1 MARQIEYNFKPLT
14 RQSEAL
20 KFLSVDSDV
29 ETILYGGAAGG
40 GKTMLGCMWQILRR
54 LKYPGTRSLIGRA
67 KLDTLKK
74 TTMNTF
80 FQVAQQIGLKAG
92 EDFAY
97 NQQSHIIKFSN
108 GSEIILADLQLY
120 PSDPMMTDLGGL
132 ELTDIFVDEA
142 TEIAEKAYSILTSR
156 IRYKLTHFCTKCS
169 AQELDKGE
177 VTKQDKSGKAIEW
190 LCKVCNQK
198 SSGLKPKVLL
208 SCNPSKGWIYNQFY
222 LPYKNQNLP
231 EHRAFVQALPG
242 DNIHLPDSYVTS
254 LTRLPEA
261 DRKRL
266 LEGDWEFDNSSDR
279 LYMYDELMRCFRE
292 PMAVGEGYITA
303 DIARLGKDR
312 TVLCVWKGL
321 SCIDIV
327 VLRQKRQDEVKAEI
341 QRLMNQHQ
349 VRLSNVLADAD
360 GVGGGLVDSLRCRE
374 FMNGSKAVRG
384 TQYMNLKADCYFR
397 LGELIDKNEITLPI
411 KWQEDIVKELE
422 LIRRVDP
429 DKEGKLRVTSK
440 DTISQRTGGISPDIA
455 DAIMM
460 RAFFELNR
468 NYTKYAFI

>member
-1 MARQIEYNFKPLT
+1 MAGQIDYNFKPLT

-80 FQVAQQIGLKAG
+80 FQVAHDIGLKAG
-92 EDFAY
+92 EDFIY
-97 NQQSHIIKFSN
+97 NQQSHTIKFSN
-108 GSEIILADLQLY
+108 GSEIILADLQFF
-120 PSDPMMTDLGGL
+120 PSDPQMTDLGGL
-132 ELTDIFVDEA
+132 ELTDVFLDEA
-142 TEIAEKAYSILTSR
+142 TEITEKAYSIVSSR
-156 IRYKLTHFCTKCS
+156 IRYKLNEF
-169 AQELDKGE
+169 
-177 VTKQDKSGKAIEW
+177 
-190 LCKVCNQK
+190 
-198 SSGLKPKVLL
+198 GLKPKILL
-208 SCNPSKGWIYNQFY
+208 TCNPSKGWIYNQFY

-231 EHRAFVQALPG
+231 QHLAFVQALPG

-292 PMAVGEGYITA
+292 PMNVGEGYITA

-312 TVLCVWKGL
+312 TVLCVWRGL

-327 VLRQKRQDEVKAEI
+327 VLKQKRQDEVKAEI
-341 QRLMNQHQ
+341 QRLMNEHS

-397 LGELIDKNEITLPI
+397 LGELIDKNEITFPVRY
-411 KWQEDIVKELE
+411 QEDIIKELE
-422 LIRRVDP
+422 LVRRVDP

-460 RAFFELNR
+460 RAYFELNR

>member
-1 MARQIEYNFKPLT
+1 MERQINYNFKPLT

-20 KFLSVDSDV
+20 KFLSADSEV

-80 FQVAQQIGLKAG
+80 FQVANDIGLKAG
-92 EDFAY
+92 EDFSY

-108 GSEIILADLQLY
+108 GSEIILADLFLY
-120 PSDPMMTDLGGL
+120 PSDPNFQDLGGL
-132 ELTDIFVDEA
+132 ELTDVFLDEA
-142 TEIAEKAYSILTSR
+142 TEISEKAYSIVCSR
-156 IRYKLTHFCTKCS
+156 IRYKLNEYNLT
-169 AQELDKGE
+169 
-177 VTKQDKSGKAIEW
+177 
-190 LCKVCNQK
+190 
-198 SSGLKPKVLL
+198 PKILL
-208 SCNPSKGWIYNQFY
+208 TCNPSKGWIYNQFY

-231 EHRAFVQALPG
+231 EHLAFVQALPG
-242 DNIHLPDSYVTS
+242 DNIHLPEAYVTS

-279 LYMYDELMRCFRE
+279 LYLYDELMRCFRE
-292 PMAVGEGYITA
+292 PMNVGEGYITA

-341 QRLMNQHQ
+341 QRLMNQYQ

-397 LGELIDKNEITLPI
+397 LGELIDKNEITFPI
-411 KWQEDIVKELE
+411 KWQEDICKELE

-460 RAFFELNR
+460 RAYFELNR

>member
-74 TTMNTF
+74 TTMATF
-80 FQVAQQIGLKAG
+80 FQVANEIGLKAG
-92 EDFAY
+92 EDFIY

-108 GSEIILADLQLY
+108 GSEIILADLFLY

-132 ELTDIFVDEA
+132 EITDAFIDEA
-142 TEIAEKAYSILTSR
+142 TEITEKAYSIVSSR
-156 IRYKLTHFCTKCS
+156 IRYKLNEF
-169 AQELDKGE
+169 
-177 VTKQDKSGKAIEW
+177 
-190 LCKVCNQK
+190 N
-198 SSGLKPKVLL
+198 LKPKILL
-208 SCNPSKGWIYNQFY
+208 TCNPSKGWIYNQFY

-231 EHRAFVQALPG
+231 AHRAFVQALPG
-242 DNIHLPDSYVTS
+242 DNLYLPDSYVTS

-312 TVLCVWKGL
+312 TVLCVWRGL

-327 VLRQKRQDEVKAEI
+327 ILRQKRQDEVKAEI

-397 LGELIDKNEITLPI
+397 LGELIDKNEITFPI

>member
-108 GSEIILADLQLY
+108 GSEIILADLFLY
-120 PSDPMMTDLGGL
+120 PADPQMTDLGGL
-132 ELTDIFVDEA
+132 ELTDVFIDEA
-142 TEIAEKAYSILTSR
+142 TEITEKAYSIVSSR
-156 IRYKLTHFCTKCS
+156 IRYKLNEF
-169 AQELDKGE
+169 
-177 VTKQDKSGKAIEW
+177 
-190 LCKVCNQK
+190 
-198 SSGLKPKVLL
+198 GLKPKILL
-208 SCNPSKGWIYNQFY
+208 TCNPSKGWIYNQFY

-279 LYMYDELMRCFRE
+279 LYMYDELIRCFRE
-292 PMAVGEGYITA
+292 PMNVGEGYITA

-341 QRLMNQHQ
+341 QRLMNQHGI
-349 VRLSNVLADAD
+349 RLSNVLADAD

-384 TQYMNLKADCYFR
+384 NQYMNLKADCYFR

-460 RAFFELNR
+460 RAYFELNR

>member
-74 TTMNTF
+74 TTMATF
-80 FQVAQQIGLKAG
+80 FQVANEIGLKAG
-92 EDFAY
+92 EDFIY

-108 GSEIILADLQLY
+108 GSEIILADLFLY

-132 ELTDIFVDEA
+132 EVTDVFIDEA
-142 TEIAEKAYSILTSR
+142 TEITEKAYSIVSSR
-156 IRYKLTHFCTKCS
+156 IRYKLNEF
-169 AQELDKGE
+169 
-177 VTKQDKSGKAIEW
+177 
-190 LCKVCNQK
+190 
-198 SSGLKPKVLL
+198 GLKPKILL
-208 SCNPSKGWIYNQFY
+208 TCNPSKGWIYNQFY

-292 PMAVGEGYITA
+292 PMNVGEGYITA

-327 VLRQKRQDEVKAEI
+327 ILRQKRQDEVKAEI

>member
-1 MARQIEYNFKPLT
+1 MERQIDYNFKPLT

-80 FQVAQQIGLKAG
+80 FQVAHDIGLKAG
-92 EDFAY
+92 EDFSY

-108 GSEIILADLQLY
+108 GSEIILADLFLY
-120 PSDPMMTDLGGL
+120 PSDPNFQDLGGL
-132 ELTDIFVDEA
+132 ELTDVFLDEA
-142 TEIAEKAYSILTSR
+142 TEISEKAYSIVCSR
-156 IRYKLTHFCTKCS
+156 IRYKLNEYNLT
-169 AQELDKGE
+169 
-177 VTKQDKSGKAIEW
+177 
-190 LCKVCNQK
+190 
-198 SSGLKPKVLL
+198 PKILL
-208 SCNPSKGWIYNQFY
+208 TCNPSKGWIYNQFY

-231 EHRAFVQALPG
+231 EHLAFVQALPG
-242 DNIHLPDSYVTS
+242 DNIHLPEAYVTS

-279 LYMYDELMRCFRE
+279 LYLYDELMRCFRE
-292 PMAVGEGYITA
+292 PMNVGEGYITA

-341 QRLMNQHQ
+341 QRLMNQYS

-397 LGELIDKNEITLPI
+397 LGELIDKNEITFPI
-411 KWQEDIVKELE
+411 KWQEDICKELE

-460 RAFFELNR
+460 RAYFELNR

>member
-74 TTMNTF
+74 TTMATF
-80 FQVAQQIGLKAG
+80 FQVANEIGLKAG
-92 EDFAY
+92 EDFIY

-108 GSEIILADLQLY
+108 GSEIILADLFLY

-132 ELTDIFVDEA
+132 EVTDVFIDEA
-142 TEIAEKAYSILTSR
+142 TEITEKAYSIVSSR
-156 IRYKLTHFCTKCS
+156 IRYKLKEF
-169 AQELDKGE
+169 
-177 VTKQDKSGKAIEW
+177 
-190 LCKVCNQK
+190 
-198 SSGLKPKVLL
+198 GLKPKILL
-208 SCNPSKGWIYNQFY
+208 TCNPSKGWIYNQFY

-231 EHRAFVQALPG
+231 AHRAFVQALPG

-279 LYMYDELMRCFRE
+279 LYLYDELMRCFRE

-312 TVLCVWKGL
+312 TVLCVWRGL

-327 VLRQKRQDEVKAEI
+327 ILRQKRQDEVKAEI

-411 KWQEDIVKELE
+411 KYQEDIVKELE
-422 LIRRVDP
+422 LVRRVDP

-460 RAFFELNR
+460 RAYFELNR

>member
-74 TTMNTF
+74 TTMATF
-80 FQVAQQIGLKAG
+80 FQVANEIGLKAG
-92 EDFAY
+92 EDFIY

-108 GSEIILADLQLY
+108 GSEIILADLFLY

-132 ELTDIFVDEA
+132 EVTDVFIDEA
-142 TEIAEKAYSILTSR
+142 TEITEKAYSIVSSR
-156 IRYKLTHFCTKCS
+156 IRYKLNEF
-169 AQELDKGE
+169 
-177 VTKQDKSGKAIEW
+177 
-190 LCKVCNQK
+190 N
-198 SSGLKPKVLL
+198 LKPKILL
-208 SCNPSKGWIYNQFY
+208 TCNPSKGWIYNQFY

-231 EHRAFVQALPG
+231 AHRAFVQALPG

-279 LYMYDELMRCFRE
+279 LYMYDELIRCFRE
-292 PMAVGEGYITA
+292 PMSVGEGYITA

-312 TVLCVWKGL
+312 TVICVWKGL

-327 VLRQKRQDEVKAEI
+327 ILRQKRQDEVKAEI
-341 QRLMNQHQ
+341 QRLMNQHGIK
-349 VRLSNVLADAD
+349 LSNVLADAD

-411 KWQEDIVKELE
+411 KYQEDIVKELE
-422 LIRRVDP
+422 LVRRVDP

-460 RAFFELNR
+460 RAYFELNR

>member
-1 MARQIEYNFKPLT
+1 MAGQIEYNFKPLT

-108 GSEIILADLQLY
+108 GSEIILADLFLY
-120 PSDPMMTDLGGL
+120 PADPQMTDLGGL
-132 ELTDIFVDEA
+132 ELTDVFIDEA
-142 TEIAEKAYSILTSR
+142 TEITEKAYSIVSSR
-156 IRYKLTHFCTKCS
+156 IRYKLNEF
-169 AQELDKGE
+169 
-177 VTKQDKSGKAIEW
+177 
-190 LCKVCNQK
+190 
-198 SSGLKPKVLL
+198 GLKPKILL
-208 SCNPSKGWIYNQFY
+208 TCNPSKGWIYNQFY

-231 EHRAFVQALPG
+231 AHRAFVQALPG

-254 LTRLPEA
+254 LSRLPEA

-279 LYMYDELMRCFRE
+279 LYLYDELMRCFRE
-292 PMAVGEGYITA
+292 PMNVGEGYITA

-321 SCIDIV
+321 SCLDIV

-341 QRLMNQHQ
+341 QRLMNQYS

-397 LGELIDKNEITLPI
+397 LGELIDKNEITFPI
-411 KWQEDIVKELE
+411 KWQEDICKELE

-460 RAFFELNR
+460 RAYFELNR

>member
-1 MARQIEYNFKPLT
+1 MERQIDYNFKPLT

-20 KFLSVDSDV
+20 KFLSVDSNV

-80 FQVAQQIGLKAG
+80 FQVANDIGLKAG
-92 EDFAY
+92 EDFNY

-108 GSEIILADLQLY
+108 GSEIILADLFLY
-120 PSDPMMTDLGGL
+120 PSDPNFQDLGGL
-132 ELTDIFVDEA
+132 ELTDVFLDEA
-142 TEIAEKAYSILTSR
+142 TEISEKAYSVVCSR
-156 IRYKLTHFCTKCS
+156 IRYKLNEF
-169 AQELDKGE
+169 
-177 VTKQDKSGKAIEW
+177 
-190 LCKVCNQK
+190 N
-198 SSGLKPKVLL
+198 LKPKILL
-208 SCNPSKGWIYNQFY
+208 TCNPAKGWIYNQFY

-231 EHRAFVQALPG
+231 EHLAFVQALPG
-242 DNIHLPDSYVTS
+242 DNIHLPDAYVTS
-254 LTRLPEA
+254 LSRLPEA

-279 LYMYDELMRCFRE
+279 LYLYEELMRCFRE
-292 PMAVGEGYITA
+292 PMNVGEGYITA

-341 QRLMNQHQ
+341 QRLMNQYS

-397 LGELIDKNEITLPI
+397 LGELIDKNEITFPI
-411 KWQEDIVKELE
+411 KWQEDICKELE

-460 RAFFELNR
+460 RAYFELNR

>member
-1 MARQIEYNFKPLT
+1 MAGQIDYNFKPLT

-74 TTMNTF
+74 TTMATF
-80 FQVAQQIGLKAG
+80 FQVAHEIGLKAG
-92 EDFAY
+92 EDFIY

-108 GSEIILADLQLY
+108 GSEIILADLFLY

-132 ELTDIFVDEA
+132 EITDAFIDES
-142 TEIAEKAYSILTSR
+142 TEITEKAYSIVSSR
-156 IRYKLTHFCTKCS
+156 IRYKLNEF
-169 AQELDKGE
+169 
-177 VTKQDKSGKAIEW
+177 
-190 LCKVCNQK
+190 
-198 SSGLKPKVLL
+198 GLKPKILL
-208 SCNPSKGWIYNQFY
+208 TCNPSKGWIYNQFY

-231 EHRAFVQALPG
+231 EHLAFVQALPG
-242 DNIHLPDSYVTS
+242 DNLYLPESYVTS

-292 PMAVGEGYITA
+292 PMNVGEGYITA

-341 QRLMNQHQ
+341 QRLMNQYS

-397 LGELIDKNEITLPI
+397 LGELIDKNEITFPI
-411 KWQEDIVKELE
+411 KWQEDICKELE

-460 RAFFELNR
+460 RAYFELNR

>member
-1 MARQIEYNFKPLT
+1 MERQINYVFNPLS

-20 KFLSVDSDV
+20 KFLSADSNV

-80 FQVAQQIGLKAG
+80 FQVANDIGLKAG
-92 EDFAY
+92 EDFSY

-108 GSEIILADLQLY
+108 GSEIILADLFLY
-120 PSDPMMTDLGGL
+120 PSDPNFQDLGGL
-132 ELTDIFVDEA
+132 ELTDVFLDEA
-142 TEIAEKAYSILTSR
+142 TEISEKAYSIVCSR
-156 IRYKLTHFCTKCS
+156 IRYKLNDYNLT
-169 AQELDKGE
+169 
-177 VTKQDKSGKAIEW
+177 
-190 LCKVCNQK
+190 
-198 SSGLKPKVLL
+198 PKILL
-208 SCNPSKGWIYNQFY
+208 TCNPSKGWIYNQFY

-231 EHRAFVQALPG
+231 EHLAFVQALPG
-242 DNIHLPDSYVTS
+242 DNIHLPEAYVTS
-254 LTRLPEA
+254 LSRLPEA

-279 LYMYDELMRCFRE
+279 LYLYEELMRCFRE
-292 PMAVGEGYITA
+292 PTNVGEGYITA

-341 QRLMNQHQ
+341 QRLMNQYS

-374 FMNGSKAVRG
+374 FMNGSKAIRG

-397 LGELIDKNEITLPI
+397 LGELIDKNEITFPI
-411 KWQEDIVKELE
+411 KWQEDICKELE

-460 RAFFELNR
+460 RAYFELNR

>member
-74 TTMNTF
+74 TTMATF
-80 FQVAQQIGLKAG
+80 FQVANEIGLKAG
-92 EDFAY
+92 EDFIY

-108 GSEIILADLQLY
+108 GSEIILADLFLY

-132 ELTDIFVDEA
+132 EVTDVFIDEA
-142 TEIAEKAYSILTSR
+142 TEITEKAYSIVSSR
-156 IRYKLTHFCTKCS
+156 IRYKLNEF
-169 AQELDKGE
+169 
-177 VTKQDKSGKAIEW
+177 
-190 LCKVCNQK
+190 
-198 SSGLKPKVLL
+198 GLKPKILL
-208 SCNPSKGWIYNQFY
+208 TCNPSKGWIYNQFY

-279 LYMYDELMRCFRE
+279 LYMYDELIRCFRE
-292 PMAVGEGYITA
+292 PMNVGEGYITA

-312 TVLCVWKGL
+312 TVICVWKGL

-327 VLRQKRQDEVKAEI
+327 ILRQKRQDEVKAEI
-341 QRLMNQHQ
+341 QRLMNQHGI
-349 VRLSNVLADAD
+349 RLSNVLADAD

-460 RAFFELNR
+460 RAYFELNR

>member
-1 MARQIEYNFKPLT
+1 MAGQIDYNFKPLT

-80 FQVAQQIGLKAG
+80 FQVAHEIGLKAG
-92 EDFAY
+92 EDFIY
-97 NQQSHIIKFSN
+97 NQQSHTIKFSN
-108 GSEIILADLQLY
+108 GSEIILADLFLY
-120 PSDPMMTDLGGL
+120 PADPQMTDLGGL
-132 ELTDIFVDEA
+132 ELTDVFIDEA
-142 TEIAEKAYSILTSR
+142 TEITEKAYSIVSSR
-156 IRYKLTHFCTKCS
+156 IRYKLNEF
-169 AQELDKGE
+169 
-177 VTKQDKSGKAIEW
+177 
-190 LCKVCNQK
+190 
-198 SSGLKPKVLL
+198 GLKPKILL
-208 SCNPSKGWIYNQFY
+208 TCNPSKGWIYNQFY

-231 EHRAFVQALPG
+231 AHRAFVQALPG

-312 TVLCVWKGL
+312 TVLCVWRGL

-327 VLRQKRQDEVKAEI
+327 ILRQKRQDEVKAEI

-384 TQYMNLKADCYFR
+384 MQYMNLKADCYFR

>member
-1 MARQIEYNFKPLT
+1 MAGQIEYNFKPLT

-80 FQVAQQIGLKAG
+80 FQVAADIGLKAG
-92 EDFAY
+92 EDFIY

-108 GSEIILADLQLY
+108 GSEIILADLQFY
-120 PSDPMMTDLGGL
+120 PSDPHYQDLGGL
-132 ELTDIFVDEA
+132 ELTDVFLDEA
-142 TEIAEKAYSILTSR
+142 TEISEKAYSVVCSR
-156 IRYKLTHFCTKCS
+156 IRYKLNEF
-169 AQELDKGE
+169 
-177 VTKQDKSGKAIEW
+177 
-190 LCKVCNQK
+190 
-198 SSGLKPKVLL
+198 GLKPKILL
-208 SCNPSKGWIYNQFY
+208 TCNPSKGWIYNQFY

-231 EHRAFVQALPG
+231 EHLAFVQALPG
-242 DNIHLPDSYVTS
+242 DNIHLPDAYVTS

-312 TVLCVWKGL
+312 TVLCVWRGL

-327 VLRQKRQDEVKAEI
+327 ILRQKRQDEVKAEI

-397 LGELIDKNEITLPI
+397 LGELIDKNEITFPI
-411 KWQEDIVKELE
+411 KWQEDICKELE

-460 RAFFELNR
+460 RAYFELNR

>member
-1 MARQIEYNFKPLT
+1 MARQIKYNFKPLT

-108 GSEIILADLQLY
+108 GSEIILADLFLY
-120 PSDPMMTDLGGL
+120 PADPQMTDLGGL
-132 ELTDIFVDEA
+132 ELTDVFIDEA
-142 TEIAEKAYSILTSR
+142 TEITEKAYSIVSSR
-156 IRYKLTHFCTKCS
+156 IRYKLNEF
-169 AQELDKGE
+169 
-177 VTKQDKSGKAIEW
+177 
-190 LCKVCNQK
+190 
-198 SSGLKPKVLL
+198 GLKPKILL
-208 SCNPSKGWIYNQFY
+208 TCNPSKGWIYNQFY

-242 DNIHLPDSYVTS
+242 DNLYLPDSYVTS

-292 PMAVGEGYITA
+292 PMNVGEGYITA

-341 QRLMNQHQ
+341 QRLMNQHGI
-349 VRLSNVLADAD
+349 RLSNVLADAD

>member
-74 TTMNTF
+74 TTMATF
-80 FQVAQQIGLKAG
+80 FQVANEIGLKAG
-92 EDFAY
+92 EDFIY

-108 GSEIILADLQLY
+108 GSEIILADLFLY

-132 ELTDIFVDEA
+132 EVTDVFIDEA
-142 TEIAEKAYSILTSR
+142 TEITEKAYSIVSSR
-156 IRYKLTHFCTKCS
+156 IRYKLNEF
-169 AQELDKGE
+169 
-177 VTKQDKSGKAIEW
+177 
-190 LCKVCNQK
+190 
-198 SSGLKPKVLL
+198 GLKPKILL
-208 SCNPSKGWIYNQFY
+208 TCNPSKGWIYNQFY

-242 DNIHLPDSYVTS
+242 DNLYLPDSYVTS

-327 VLRQKRQDEVKAEI
+327 ILRQKRQDEVKAEI
-341 QRLMNQHQ
+341 QRLMNQHGI
-349 VRLSNVLADAD
+349 RLSNVLADAD

>member
-20 KFLSVDSDV
+20 KFLSVDSEV

-74 TTMNTF
+74 TTMATF
-80 FQVAQQIGLKAG
+80 FQVANEIGLKAG
-92 EDFAY
+92 EDFIY

-108 GSEIILADLQLY
+108 GSEIILADLFLY

-132 ELTDIFVDEA
+132 EVTDVFIDEA
-142 TEIAEKAYSILTSR
+142 TEITEKAYSIVSSR
-156 IRYKLTHFCTKCS
+156 IRYKLNEF
-169 AQELDKGE
+169 
-177 VTKQDKSGKAIEW
+177 
-190 LCKVCNQK
+190 
-198 SSGLKPKVLL
+198 GLKPKILL
-208 SCNPSKGWIYNQFY
+208 TCNPSKGWIYNQFY

-231 EHRAFVQALPG
+231 AHRAFVQALPG

-279 LYMYDELMRCFRE
+279 LYMYDELIRCFRE

-312 TVLCVWKGL
+312 TVICVWKGL

-327 VLRQKRQDEVKAEI
+327 ILRQKRQDEVKAEI
-341 QRLMNQHQ
+341 QRLMNQHGI
-349 VRLSNVLADAD
+349 RLSNVLADAD

-384 TQYMNLKADCYFR
+384 NQYMNLKADCYFR

-460 RAFFELNR
+460 RAYFELNR

>member
-80 FQVAQQIGLKAG
+80 FQVANEIGLKAG
-92 EDFAY
+92 EDFIY

-108 GSEIILADLQLY
+108 GSEIILADLFLY
-120 PSDPMMTDLGGL
+120 PSDPHFQDLGGL
-132 ELTDIFVDEA
+132 ELTDVFLDEA
-142 TEIAEKAYSILTSR
+142 TEISEKAYSVVCSR
-156 IRYKLTHFCTKCS
+156 IRYKLNDF
-169 AQELDKGE
+169 
-177 VTKQDKSGKAIEW
+177 
-190 LCKVCNQK
+190 
-198 SSGLKPKVLL
+198 GLKPKILL
-208 SCNPSKGWIYNQFY
+208 TCNPSKGWIYNQFY

-231 EHRAFVQALPG
+231 NHLAFIQALPG
-242 DNIHLPDSYVTS
+242 DNIHLPDAYVTS
-254 LTRLPEA
+254 LSRLPEA

-292 PMAVGEGYITA
+292 PMNVGEGYITA

-341 QRLMNQHQ
+341 QRLMNQHGI
-349 VRLSNVLADAD
+349 RLSNVLADAD

>member
-1 MARQIEYNFKPLT
+1 MAGQIDYNFKPLT

-80 FQVAQQIGLKAG
+80 FQVAHDIGLKAG
-92 EDFAY
+92 EDFIY
-97 NQQSHIIKFSN
+97 NQQSHTIKFSN
-108 GSEIILADLQLY
+108 GSEIILADLQFF
-120 PSDPMMTDLGGL
+120 PSDPQMTDLGGL
-132 ELTDIFVDEA
+132 ELTDVFLDEA
-142 TEIAEKAYSILTSR
+142 TEITEKAYSIVSSR
-156 IRYKLTHFCTKCS
+156 IRYKLNEF
-169 AQELDKGE
+169 
-177 VTKQDKSGKAIEW
+177 
-190 LCKVCNQK
+190 
-198 SSGLKPKVLL
+198 GLKPKILL
-208 SCNPSKGWIYNQFY
+208 TCNPSKGWIYNQFY

-231 EHRAFVQALPG
+231 QHLAFVQALPG

-279 LYMYDELMRCFRE
+279 LYLYDELIRCFRE
-292 PMAVGEGYITA
+292 PMNVGEGYITA

-312 TVLCVWKGL
+312 TVLCVWRGL

-327 VLRQKRQDEVKAEI
+327 VLKQKRQDEVKAEI
-341 QRLMNQHQ
+341 QRLMNEHS

-360 GVGGGLVDSLRCRE
+360 GVGGGLADSLRCRE

-411 KWQEDIVKELE
+411 KYQEDIIKELE
-422 LIRRVDP
+422 LVRRVDP

-460 RAFFELNR
+460 RAYFELNR
-468 NYTKYAFI
+468 NYNKYAFI

>member
-1 MARQIEYNFKPLT
+1 MERQINYNFKPLT

-20 KFLSVDSDV
+20 KFLSADSQV

-80 FQVAQQIGLKAG
+80 FQVAADIGLRAG
-92 EDFAY
+92 EDFSY

-108 GSEIILADLQLY
+108 GSEIILADLQFY
-120 PSDPMMTDLGGL
+120 PSDPHYQDLGGL
-132 ELTDIFVDEA
+132 ELTDVFLDEA
-142 TEIAEKAYSILTSR
+142 TEISEKAYSVVCSR
-156 IRYKLTHFCTKCS
+156 IRYKLNEF
-169 AQELDKGE
+169 
-177 VTKQDKSGKAIEW
+177 
-190 LCKVCNQK
+190 
-198 SSGLKPKVLL
+198 GLKPKILL
-208 SCNPSKGWIYNQFY
+208 TCNPSKGWIYNQFY

-231 EHRAFVQALPG
+231 EHLAFVQALPG
-242 DNIHLPDSYVTS
+242 DNIHLPDAYVTS
-254 LTRLPEA
+254 LSRLPEA

-279 LYMYDELMRCFRE
+279 LYLYDELMRCFRE
-292 PMAVGEGYITA
+292 PMNVGEGYITA

-327 VLRQKRQDEVKAEI
+327 ILRQKRQDEVKAEI
-341 QRLMNQHQ
+341 QRLMNQYS

-374 FMNGSKAVRG
+374 FLNGSKAVRG

-397 LGELIDKNEITLPI
+397 LGELIDKNEITFPI
-411 KWQEDIVKELE
+411 KWQEDICKELE

-460 RAFFELNR
+460 RAYFELNR

>member
-1 MARQIEYNFKPLT
+1 MAGQIDYNFKPLT

-80 FQVAQQIGLKAG
+80 FQVANDIGLKAG

-108 GSEIILADLQLY
+108 GSEIILADLFLY
-120 PSDPMMTDLGGL
+120 PADPQMTDLGGL
-132 ELTDIFVDEA
+132 ELTDVFIDEA
-142 TEIAEKAYSILTSR
+142 TEITEKAYSIVSSR
-156 IRYKLTHFCTKCS
+156 IRYKLNEF
-169 AQELDKGE
+169 
-177 VTKQDKSGKAIEW
+177 
-190 LCKVCNQK
+190 
-198 SSGLKPKVLL
+198 GLKPKILL
-208 SCNPSKGWIYNQFY
+208 TCNPSKGWIYNQFY

-242 DNIHLPDSYVTS
+242 DNLYLPDSYVTS

-341 QRLMNQHQ
+341 QRLMNQHGI
-349 VRLSNVLADAD
+349 RLSNVLADAD

-460 RAFFELNR
+460 RAYFELNR

>member
-1 MARQIEYNFKPLT
+1 MARQIDYNFKPLT

-74 TTMNTF
+74 TTMATF
-80 FQVAQQIGLKAG
+80 FQVANEIGLKAG
-92 EDFAY
+92 EDFVY

-108 GSEIILADLQLY
+108 GSEIILADLFLY

-132 ELTDIFVDEA
+132 EVTDVFIDEA
-142 TEIAEKAYSILTSR
+142 TEITEKAYSIVSSR
-156 IRYKLTHFCTKCS
+156 IRYKLKEF
-169 AQELDKGE
+169 
-177 VTKQDKSGKAIEW
+177 
-190 LCKVCNQK
+190 
-198 SSGLKPKVLL
+198 GLKPKILL
-208 SCNPSKGWIYNQFY
+208 TCNPSKGWIYNQFY

-231 EHRAFVQALPG
+231 AHRAFVQALPG

-292 PMAVGEGYITA
+292 PMNVGEGYITA

-312 TVLCVWKGL
+312 TVLCVWRGL

-327 VLRQKRQDEVKAEI
+327 ILRQKRQDEVKAEI

-411 KWQEDIVKELE
+411 KYQEDIVKELE
-422 LIRRVDP
+422 LVRRVDP

>member
-1 MARQIEYNFKPLT
+1 MERQINYNFKPLT

-20 KFLSVDSDV
+20 KFLSADSQV

-80 FQVAQQIGLKAG
+80 FQVAADIGLRAG
-92 EDFAY
+92 EDYSY

-108 GSEIILADLQLY
+108 GSEIILADLFLY
-120 PSDPMMTDLGGL
+120 PSDPHFQDLGGL
-132 ELTDIFVDEA
+132 ELTDVFLDEA
-142 TEIAEKAYSILTSR
+142 TEISEKAYSVVCSR
-156 IRYKLTHFCTKCS
+156 IRYKLNEF
-169 AQELDKGE
+169 
-177 VTKQDKSGKAIEW
+177 
-190 LCKVCNQK
+190 N
-198 SSGLKPKVLL
+198 LKPKILL
-208 SCNPSKGWIYNQFY
+208 TCNPAKGWIYNQFY

-231 EHRAFVQALPG
+231 EHLAFVQALPG
-242 DNIHLPDSYVTS
+242 DNIHLPEAYVTS
-254 LTRLPEA
+254 LSRLPEA

-279 LYMYDELMRCFRE
+279 LYLYDELMRCFRE
-292 PMAVGEGYITA
+292 PMNVGEGYITA

-341 QRLMNQHQ
+341 QRLMNQYS

-397 LGELIDKNEITLPI
+397 LGELIDKNEITFPI
-411 KWQEDIVKELE
+411 KWQEDICKELE

-460 RAFFELNR
+460 RAYFELNR

>member
-1 MARQIEYNFKPLT
+1 MAGQIDYNFKPLT

-74 TTMNTF
+74 TTMATF
-80 FQVAQQIGLKAG
+80 FQVAHEIGLKAG
-92 EDFAY
+92 EDFIY

-108 GSEIILADLQLY
+108 GSEIILADLFLY

-132 ELTDIFVDEA
+132 EITDAFIDEA
-142 TEIAEKAYSILTSR
+142 TEITEKAYSIVSSR
-156 IRYKLTHFCTKCS
+156 IRYKLNEF
-169 AQELDKGE
+169 
-177 VTKQDKSGKAIEW
+177 
-190 LCKVCNQK
+190 N
-198 SSGLKPKVLL
+198 LKPKILL
-208 SCNPSKGWIYNQFY
+208 TCNPSKGWIYNQFY

-231 EHRAFVQALPG
+231 THRAFIQALPG

-279 LYMYDELMRCFRE
+279 LYMYDELIRCFRE
-292 PMAVGEGYITA
+292 PMNVGEGYITA

-327 VLRQKRQDEVKAEI
+327 VLKQKRQDEVKAEI
-341 QRLMNQHQ
+341 QRLMNTHSI
-349 VRLSNVLADAD
+349 RLSNVLADAD

-397 LGELIDKNEITLPI
+397 LGELIDKNEITFPV
-411 KWQEDIVKELE
+411 KYQEDIIKELE
-422 LIRRVDP
+422 LVRRVDP

-460 RAFFELNR
+460 RAYFELNR

>member
-108 GSEIILADLQLY
+108 GSEIILADLFLY
-120 PSDPMMTDLGGL
+120 PADPQMTDLGGL
-132 ELTDIFVDEA
+132 ELTDVFIDEA
-142 TEIAEKAYSILTSR
+142 TEITEKAYSIVSSR
-156 IRYKLTHFCTKCS
+156 IRYKLNEF
-169 AQELDKGE
+169 
-177 VTKQDKSGKAIEW
+177 
-190 LCKVCNQK
+190 
-198 SSGLKPKVLL
+198 GLKPKILL
-208 SCNPSKGWIYNQFY
+208 TCNPSKGWIYNQFY

-292 PMAVGEGYITA
+292 PMNVGEGYITA

-341 QRLMNQHQ
+341 QRLMNQHGI
-349 VRLSNVLADAD
+349 RLSNVLADAD

-384 TQYMNLKADCYFR
+384 NQYMNLKADCYFR

-422 LIRRVDP
+422 LVRRVDP

>member
-1 MARQIEYNFKPLT
+1 MAGQIDYNFKPLT

-74 TTMNTF
+74 TTMATF
-80 FQVAQQIGLKAG
+80 FQVANEIGLKAG
-92 EDFAY
+92 EDFIY

-108 GSEIILADLQLY
+108 GSEIILADLFLY

-132 ELTDIFVDEA
+132 EVTDVFIDEA
-142 TEIAEKAYSILTSR
+142 TEITEKAYSIVSSR
-156 IRYKLTHFCTKCS
+156 IRYKLKEF
-169 AQELDKGE
+169 
-177 VTKQDKSGKAIEW
+177 
-190 LCKVCNQK
+190 
-198 SSGLKPKVLL
+198 GLKPKILL
-208 SCNPSKGWIYNQFY
+208 TCNPSKGWIYNQFY

-231 EHRAFVQALPG
+231 AHRAFVQALPG

-312 TVLCVWKGL
+312 TVLCVWRGL

-327 VLRQKRQDEVKAEI
+327 ILRQKRQDEVKAEI

-411 KWQEDIVKELE
+411 KYQEDIVKELE

>member
-1 MARQIEYNFKPLT
+1 MERQINYNFKPLT

-20 KFLSVDSDV
+20 KFLSADSQV

-80 FQVAQQIGLKAG
+80 FQVANDIGLKAG
-92 EDFAY
+92 EDFSY

-108 GSEIILADLQLY
+108 GSEIILADLFLY
-120 PSDPMMTDLGGL
+120 PSDPNFQDLGGL
-132 ELTDIFVDEA
+132 ELTDVFLDEA
-142 TEIAEKAYSILTSR
+142 TEISEKAYSIVCSR
-156 IRYKLTHFCTKCS
+156 IRYKLNEYNLT
-169 AQELDKGE
+169 
-177 VTKQDKSGKAIEW
+177 
-190 LCKVCNQK
+190 
-198 SSGLKPKVLL
+198 PKILL
-208 SCNPSKGWIYNQFY
+208 TCNPSKGWIYNQFY

-231 EHRAFVQALPG
+231 EHLAFVQALPG
-242 DNIHLPDSYVTS
+242 DNIHLPEAYVTS

-279 LYMYDELMRCFRE
+279 LYLYDELMRCFRE
-292 PMAVGEGYITA
+292 PMNVGEGYITA

-341 QRLMNQHQ
+341 QRLMNQYS

-384 TQYMNLKADCYFR
+384 AQYMNLKADCYFR
-397 LGELIDKNEITLPI
+397 LGELIDKNEITFPV
-411 KWQEDIVKELE
+411 KWQEDICKELE

-460 RAFFELNR
+460 RAYFELNR
-468 NYTKYAFI
+468 NYNKYAFI

>member
-80 FQVAQQIGLKAG
+80 FQVANEIGLKAG
-92 EDFAY
+92 EDFIY

-108 GSEIILADLQLY
+108 GSEIILADLFLY
-120 PSDPMMTDLGGL
+120 PSDPHFQDLGGL
-132 ELTDIFVDEA
+132 ELTDVFLDEA
-142 TEIAEKAYSILTSR
+142 TEISEKAYSVVCSR
-156 IRYKLTHFCTKCS
+156 IRYKLNEF
-169 AQELDKGE
+169 
-177 VTKQDKSGKAIEW
+177 
-190 LCKVCNQK
+190 
-198 SSGLKPKVLL
+198 GLKPKILL
-208 SCNPSKGWIYNQFY
+208 TCNPSKGWIYNQFY
-222 LPYKNQNLP
+222 LPYKNENLP
-231 EHRAFVQALPG
+231 KHLAFIQALPG
-242 DNIHLPDSYVTS
+242 DNIHLPDAYVTS
-254 LTRLPEA
+254 LSRLPEA

-341 QRLMNQHQ
+341 QRLMNQHGI
-349 VRLSNVLADAD
+349 RLSNVLADAD

-411 KWQEDIVKELE
+411 KWQEEIVKELE

>member
-1 MARQIEYNFKPLT
+1 MAGQIEYNFKPLT

-80 FQVAQQIGLKAG
+80 FQVANEIGLKAG
-92 EDFAY
+92 EDFIY

-108 GSEIILADLQLY
+108 GSEIILADLFLY
-120 PSDPMMTDLGGL
+120 PSDPHFQDLGGL
-132 ELTDIFVDEA
+132 ELTDVFLDEA
-142 TEIAEKAYSILTSR
+142 TEISEKAYSVVCSR
-156 IRYKLTHFCTKCS
+156 IRYKLNEF
-169 AQELDKGE
+169 
-177 VTKQDKSGKAIEW
+177 
-190 LCKVCNQK
+190 
-198 SSGLKPKVLL
+198 GLKPKILL
-208 SCNPSKGWIYNQFY
+208 TCNPSKGWIYNQFY
-222 LPYKNQNLP
+222 LPYKNENLP
-231 EHRAFVQALPG
+231 KHLAFIQALPG
-242 DNIHLPDSYVTS
+242 DNIHLPDAYVTS
-254 LTRLPEA
+254 LSRLPEA

-292 PMAVGEGYITA
+292 PMNVGEGYITA

-341 QRLMNQHQ
+341 QRLMNQYQ

-411 KWQEDIVKELE
+411 KWQEEIVKELE

-460 RAFFELNR
+460 RAYFELNR

>member
-80 FQVAQQIGLKAG
+80 FQVAHQIGLKAG

-108 GSEIILADLQLY
+108 GSEIILADLFLY
-120 PSDPMMTDLGGL
+120 PADPQMTDLGGL
-132 ELTDIFVDEA
+132 ELTDVFIDEA
-142 TEIAEKAYSILTSR
+142 TEITEKAYSIVSSR
-156 IRYKLTHFCTKCS
+156 IRYKLNEF
-169 AQELDKGE
+169 
-177 VTKQDKSGKAIEW
+177 
-190 LCKVCNQK
+190 
-198 SSGLKPKVLL
+198 GLKPKILL
-208 SCNPSKGWIYNQFY
+208 TCNPSKGWIYNQFY

-279 LYMYDELMRCFRE
+279 LYMYDELIRCFRE
-292 PMAVGEGYITA
+292 PMAVGDGYITA

-341 QRLMNQHQ
+341 QRLMNQHGI
-349 VRLSNVLADAD
+349 RLSNVLADAD

-460 RAFFELNR
+460 RAYFELNR

>member
-108 GSEIILADLQLY
+108 GSEIILADLFLY
-120 PSDPMMTDLGGL
+120 PADPQMTDLGGL
-132 ELTDIFVDEA
+132 ELTDVFIDEA
-142 TEIAEKAYSILTSR
+142 TEITEKAYSIVSSR
-156 IRYKLTHFCTKCS
+156 IRYKLNEF
-169 AQELDKGE
+169 
-177 VTKQDKSGKAIEW
+177 
-190 LCKVCNQK
+190 
-198 SSGLKPKVLL
+198 GLKPKILL
-208 SCNPSKGWIYNQFY
+208 TCNPSKGWIYNQFY

-292 PMAVGEGYITA
+292 PMNVGEGYITA

-327 VLRQKRQDEVKAEI
+327 ILRQKRQDEVKAEI
-341 QRLMNQHQ
+341 QRLMNQHGI
-349 VRLSNVLADAD
+349 RLSNVLADAD

-384 TQYMNLKADCYFR
+384 NQYMNLKADCYFR

-422 LIRRVDP
+422 LVRRVDP

>member
-1 MARQIEYNFKPLT
+1 MERQINYNFKPLT

-20 KFLSVDSDV
+20 KFLSADSNV

-80 FQVAQQIGLKAG
+80 FQVANDIGLRAG
-92 EDFAY
+92 EDYSY

-108 GSEIILADLQLY
+108 GSEIILADLFLY
-120 PSDPMMTDLGGL
+120 PSDPHFQDLGGL
-132 ELTDIFVDEA
+132 ELTDVFLDEA
-142 TEIAEKAYSILTSR
+142 TEISEKAYSVVCSR
-156 IRYKLTHFCTKCS
+156 IRYKLNEF
-169 AQELDKGE
+169 
-177 VTKQDKSGKAIEW
+177 
-190 LCKVCNQK
+190 
-198 SSGLKPKVLL
+198 GLKPKILL
-208 SCNPSKGWIYNQFY
+208 TCNPAKGWIYNQFY

-231 EHRAFVQALPG
+231 EHLAFVQALPG
-242 DNIHLPDSYVTS
+242 DNIHLPDAYVTS
-254 LTRLPEA
+254 LSRLPEA

-279 LYMYDELMRCFRE
+279 LYLYDELMRCFRE
-292 PMAVGEGYITA
+292 PMNVGEGYITA

-327 VLRQKRQDEVKAEI
+327 ILRQKRQDEVKAEI
-341 QRLMNQHQ
+341 QRLMNQYS

-397 LGELIDKNEITLPI
+397 LGELIDKNEITFPI
-411 KWQEDIVKELE
+411 KWQEDICKELE

-460 RAFFELNR
+460 RAYFELNR

>member
-74 TTMNTF
+74 TTMATF
-80 FQVAQQIGLKAG
+80 FQVANEIGLKAG
-92 EDFAY
+92 EDFIY

-108 GSEIILADLQLY
+108 GSEIILADLFLY

-132 ELTDIFVDEA
+132 EVTDVFIDEA
-142 TEIAEKAYSILTSR
+142 TEITEKAYSIVSSR
-156 IRYKLTHFCTKCS
+156 IRYKLNEF
-169 AQELDKGE
+169 
-177 VTKQDKSGKAIEW
+177 
-190 LCKVCNQK
+190 
-198 SSGLKPKVLL
+198 GLKPKILL
-208 SCNPSKGWIYNQFY
+208 TCNPSKGWIYNQFY

-292 PMAVGEGYITA
+292 PMTVGEGYITA

-341 QRLMNQHQ
+341 QRLMNQHGI
-349 VRLSNVLADAD
+349 RLSNVLADAD

>member
-1 MARQIEYNFKPLT
+1 MERQIDYNFKPLT

-20 KFLSVDSDV
+20 KFLSVDSNV

-80 FQVAQQIGLKAG
+80 FQVANDIGLKAG
-92 EDFAY
+92 EDFSY

-108 GSEIILADLQLY
+108 GSEIILADLFLY
-120 PSDPMMTDLGGL
+120 PSDPHFQDLGGL
-132 ELTDIFVDEA
+132 ELTDVFLDEA
-142 TEIAEKAYSILTSR
+142 TEISEKAYSVVCSR
-156 IRYKLTHFCTKCS
+156 IRYKLNEF
-169 AQELDKGE
+169 
-177 VTKQDKSGKAIEW
+177 
-190 LCKVCNQK
+190 N
-198 SSGLKPKVLL
+198 LKPKILL
-208 SCNPSKGWIYNQFY
+208 TCNPAKGWIYNQFY
-222 LPYKNQNLP
+222 LPFKNQNLP
-231 EHRAFVQALPG
+231 EHLAFVQALPG
-242 DNIHLPDSYVTS
+242 DNLYLPEAYVTS

-279 LYMYDELMRCFRE
+279 LYLYDELMRCFRE
-292 PMAVGEGYITA
+292 PMNVGEGYITA

-341 QRLMNQHQ
+341 QRLMNQYS

-397 LGELIDKNEITLPI
+397 LGELIDKNEITFPI
-411 KWQEDIVKELE
+411 KWQEDICKELE

-460 RAFFELNR
+460 RAYFELNR

>member
-1 MARQIEYNFKPLT
+1 MERQIDYNFKPLT

-74 TTMNTF
+74 TTMATF
-80 FQVAQQIGLKAG
+80 FQVAHEIGLKAG
-92 EDFAY
+92 EDFIY

-108 GSEIILADLQLY
+108 GSEIILADLFLY

-132 ELTDIFVDEA
+132 EITDAFIDEA
-142 TEIAEKAYSILTSR
+142 TEITEKAYSIVSSR
-156 IRYKLTHFCTKCS
+156 IRYKLNEF
-169 AQELDKGE
+169 
-177 VTKQDKSGKAIEW
+177 
-190 LCKVCNQK
+190 N
-198 SSGLKPKVLL
+198 LKPKMLL
-208 SCNPSKGWIYNQFY
+208 TCNPSKGWIYNQFY

-231 EHRAFVQALPG
+231 QHLAFIQALPG

-292 PMAVGEGYITA
+292 PMNVGEGYITA

-312 TVLCVWKGL
+312 TVLCVWRGL

-327 VLRQKRQDEVKAEI
+327 VLKQKRQDEVKAEI
-341 QRLMNQHQ
+341 QRLMNEHS

-360 GVGGGLVDSLRCRE
+360 GVGGGLADSLRCRE

-411 KWQEDIVKELE
+411 KYQEDIIKELE
-422 LIRRVDP
+422 LVRRVDP

-460 RAFFELNR
+460 RAYFELNR
-468 NYTKYAFI
+468 NYPKYAFI

>member
-74 TTMNTF
+74 TTMATF
-80 FQVAQQIGLKAG
+80 FQVANAIGLKAG
-92 EDFAY
+92 EDFIY

-108 GSEIILADLQLY
+108 GSEIILADLFLY

-132 ELTDIFVDEA
+132 EITDAFVDEA

-156 IRYKLTHFCTKCS
+156 IRYKLNEF
-169 AQELDKGE
+169 
-177 VTKQDKSGKAIEW
+177 
-190 LCKVCNQK
+190 
-198 SSGLKPKVLL
+198 GLKPKILL
-208 SCNPSKGWIYNQFY
+208 TCNPSKGWIYNQFY

-242 DNIHLPDSYVTS
+242 DNLYLPDSYVTS

-312 TVLCVWKGL
+312 TVLCVWRGL

-341 QRLMNQHQ
+341 QRLMNTHSI
-349 VRLSNVLADAD
+349 RLSNVLADAD

-460 RAFFELNR
+460 RAYFELNR

>member
-1 MARQIEYNFKPLT
+1 MERQINYNFKPLT

-20 KFLSVDSDV
+20 KFLSADSNV

-80 FQVAQQIGLKAG
+80 FQVANDIGLRAG
-92 EDFAY
+92 EDFSY

-108 GSEIILADLQLY
+108 GSEIILADLQFY
-120 PSDPMMTDLGGL
+120 PSDPHYQDLGGL
-132 ELTDIFVDEA
+132 ELTDVFLDEA
-142 TEIAEKAYSILTSR
+142 TEISEKAYSVVCSR
-156 IRYKLTHFCTKCS
+156 IRYKLNEF
-169 AQELDKGE
+169 
-177 VTKQDKSGKAIEW
+177 
-190 LCKVCNQK
+190 
-198 SSGLKPKVLL
+198 GLKPKILL
-208 SCNPSKGWIYNQFY
+208 TCNPSKGWIYNQFY

-231 EHRAFVQALPG
+231 EHLAFVQALPG
-242 DNIHLPDSYVTS
+242 DNIHLPDAYVTS
-254 LTRLPEA
+254 LSRLPEA

-279 LYMYDELMRCFRE
+279 LYLYDELMRCFRE
-292 PMAVGEGYITA
+292 PMNVGEGYITA

-341 QRLMNQHQ
+341 QRLMNQYS

-397 LGELIDKNEITLPI
+397 LGELIDKNEITFPI
-411 KWQEDIVKELE
+411 KWQEDICKELE

-460 RAFFELNR
+460 RAYFELNR

>member
-1 MARQIEYNFKPLT
+1 MAGQIDYNFKPLT

-74 TTMNTF
+74 TTMATF
-80 FQVAQQIGLKAG
+80 FQVAHEIGLKAG
-92 EDFAY
+92 EDFIY

-108 GSEIILADLQLY
+108 GSEIILADLFLY

-132 ELTDIFVDEA
+132 EITDAFIDEA
-142 TEIAEKAYSILTSR
+142 TEITEKAYSIVSSR
-156 IRYKLTHFCTKCS
+156 IRYKLNEF
-169 AQELDKGE
+169 
-177 VTKQDKSGKAIEW
+177 
-190 LCKVCNQK
+190 N
-198 SSGLKPKVLL
+198 LKPKILL
-208 SCNPSKGWIYNQFY
+208 TCNPSKGWIYNQFY

-231 EHRAFVQALPG
+231 QHLAFIQALPG

-279 LYMYDELMRCFRE
+279 LYLYDELMRCFRE
-292 PMAVGEGYITA
+292 PMNVGEGYITA

-312 TVLCVWKGL
+312 TVLCVWRGL

-327 VLRQKRQDEVKAEI
+327 VLKQKRQDEVKAEI
-341 QRLMNQHQ
+341 QRLMNEHS

-360 GVGGGLVDSLRCRE
+360 GVGGGLADSLRCRE

-411 KWQEDIVKELE
+411 KYQEDIIKELE
-422 LIRRVDP
+422 LVRRVDP

-460 RAFFELNR
+460 RAYFELNR
-468 NYTKYAFI
+468 NYNKYAFI